1 MSAISGT
8 TAAASRDQ
16 FLQLLIAQLQ
26 NQDPLSPVDTKD
38 FTAQLAQLSTVE
50 GLQTLN
56 ASFSEMLKL
65 QQLTNGAG
73 LIGKTVSYQGAD
85 GATKTGAV
93 GSLVVENSK
102 VVLVVGQDRVG
113 LDKIAS
119 VK

>member
-1 MSAISGT
+1 MSAISG
-8 TAAASRDQ
+8 ANGAINRDQ
-16 FLQLLIAQLQ
+16 FLQLLISQLQ

-85 GATKTGAV
+85 GQTKSGTV
-93 GSLVVENSK
+93 GSLAVENSN
-102 VVLVVGQDRVG
+102 VILVVGQDRVG
-113 LDKIAS
+113 LDQISS

>member
-85 GATKTGAV
+85 GTTKTGAV
-93 GSLVVENSK
+93 GSLAVENSK

-113 LDKIAS
+113 LDQIAS